1 MGQIWLEEDLYS
13 PQDFVLPKS
22 NQELAADR
30 EFLIETKDYYYD
42 YHYRLD
48 EWSNSLALD
57 STLQLQLKSWQ
68 RRGLVA
74 NIPSS
79 KHRLLLADGVRL
91 DLSSSL
97 TLEALKA
104 QYGLPDDFL
113 LPPTYTLNTAKT
125 DSALQAKLDLI
136 PENKGIITLGTLLL

>member
-1 MGQIWLEEDLYS
+1 MDIFSLIAALSSVLIYLSIPNGAHFNYTYRLGQIWLEEDLYS

-68 RRGLVA
+68 KG
-74 NIPSS
+74 
-79 KHRLLLADGVRL
+79 DW
-91 DLSSSL
+91 
-97 TLEALKA
+97 
-104 QYGLPDDFL
+104 LPIFL
-113 LPPTYTLNTAKT
+113 LQSIGYFLRTGY
-125 DSALQAKLDLI
+125 D
-136 PENKGIITLGTLLL
+136 